1 MSHLVFSKLVCLHPS
16 ISLRVREFIDLSDFL
31 LHIVQLPAM
40 PRPPWLLL
48 LLIDAID
55 ALRLQRSYAFASKP
69 GEGNPASVG
78 ILGNA
83 DAWPEAPASG
93 EATAFVR
100 PAAAKDAYD
109 VRYFAGGA
117 EIAFCGHA
125 TLAAADAVLDAA
137 GKVDLVMRG
146 GKTVAATRSSDGAVE
161 LRLAAGVP
169 ADAVPDAVAAATA
182 ALGGVEAVDAR
193 FYDDT
198 TLVVELSPDAY
209 ASLDAVDAAALKD
222 VRLVVAATTRAAGDL
237 AFRSRCFVGG
247 AEDLA
252 CGVAHCGLAPY
263 WAPRLG
269 ADGFLRAR
277 QDSPTGARLDVA
289 LDGDEVLLRG
299 SVARDTFR
307 EKLRRGVRRLA
318 DALIAPLPKSR
329 SIEDEAKI
337 ELVKGGVLRALF
349 IGGTALAS
357 AWSLTLFGA
366 RWQAPQWQA
375 PRVKQPVL
383 VAPKPKTPVFV
394 KPQWRFKND
403 K

>member
-1 MSHLVFSKLVCLHPS
+1 MLRSPWVLLV
-16 ISLRVREFIDLSDFL
+16 L
-31 LHIVQLPAM
+31 L
-40 PRPPWLLL
+40 
-48 LLIDAID
+48 DAID
-55 ALRLQRSYAFASKP
+55 ALNLQRSYAFASRP

-78 ILGNA
+78 VLGNA

-93 EATAFVR
+93 EATAVVR
-100 PAAAKDAYD
+100 PAEGSYD
-109 VRYFAGGA
+109 VRYYAGDGA

-125 TLAAADAVLDAA
+125 TLAAADAVLDSAPGA
-137 GKVDLVMRG
+137 RADLETSS

-161 LRLAAGVP
+161 LRLAAGVS
-169 ADAVPDAVAAATA
+169 AQAEPDAVAAATA
-182 ALGGVEAVDAR
+182 ALGVEAVDAR

-198 TLVVELSPDAY
+198 TLVVELSPEDY
-209 ASLDAVDAAALKD
+209 AGLDAVDAAALKD

-263 WAPRLG
+263 WAPKVG
-269 ADGFLRAR
+269 GDGFMRAR

-289 LDGDEVLLRG
+289 VDGDKVLLRG
-299 SVARDTFR
+299 RVSRDTFR

-318 DALIAPLPKSR
+318 DALIAPLPKTR
-329 SIEDEAKI
+329 SIEDEAKV
-337 ELVKGGVLRALF
+337 ELIKGGVLRALF

-366 RWQAPQWQA
+366 KWTAPQWQA

-394 KPQWRFKND
+394 KPQWRFKSD
-403 K
+403 S

>member
-1 MSHLVFSKLVCLHPS
+1 MLRFQWLVLA
-16 ISLRVREFIDLSDFL
+16 L
-31 LHIVQLPAM
+31 L
-40 PRPPWLLL
+40 
-48 LLIDAID
+48 DAID

-78 ILGNA
+78 VLGNA

-100 PAAAKDAYD
+100 SAAAEDAYD

-125 TLAAADAVLDAA
+125 TLAAADAVLEAA
-137 GKVDLVMRG
+137 GTVDLVTRS

-169 ADAVPDAVAAATA
+169 AEASPDAVAAATA
-182 ALGGVEAVDAR
+182 ALGVEAVDAR
-193 FYDDT
+193 YFDDT

-222 VRLVVAATTRAAGDL
+222 IRLVVAATTRASGDL
-237 AFRSRCFVGG
+237 DFRSRCFVGG

-263 WAPRLG
+263 WAPKIG
-269 ADGFLRAR
+269 GDGFLRAR

-289 LDGDEVLLRG
+289 LDGDDVVLLRG
-299 SVARDTFR
+299 RVARDTFR

-318 DALIAPLPKSR
+318 DALIAPLPKTR

-366 RWQAPQWQA
+366 KWQAPQWQA

-394 KPQWRFKND
+394 KPLWRFKND
-403 K
+403 S

>member
-1 MSHLVFSKLVCLHPS
+1 MLRFQWLVLV
-16 ISLRVREFIDLSDFL
+16 L
-31 LHIVQLPAM
+31 L
-40 PRPPWLLL
+40 
-48 LLIDAID
+48 DAID
-55 ALRLQRSYAFASKP
+55 ALNLVRSYAFASRP

-78 ILGNA
+78 VLGNA

-93 EATAFVR
+93 EATAVVR
-100 PAAAKDAYD
+100 PAEGSYD
-109 VRYFAGGA
+109 VRYYAGDGA

-125 TLAAADAVLDAA
+125 TLAAADAVLDSAPGARA
-137 GKVDLVMRG
+137 GLVTSS
-146 GKTVAATRSSDGAVE
+146 GKTVSATRSSDGAVE

-169 ADAVPDAVAAATA
+169 AEAAPDAIAAATA

-198 TLVVELSPDAY
+198 TLVVELSPDEY

-222 VRLVVAATTRAAGDL
+222 VRLVVAATTRASGDL

-263 WAPRLG
+263 WAPKIG
-269 ADGFLRAR
+269 SDGFMRAR

-289 LDGDEVLLRG
+289 LEGDDVVLLRG
-299 SVARDTFR
+299 RVARDTFR
-307 EKLRRGVRRLA
+307 EKLRRGVSRLA
-318 DALIAPLPKSR
+318 DALIAPLPKTR

-357 AWSLTLFGA
+357 ACSLTLFGA
-366 RWQAPQWQA
+366 KWQAPQWQA

-394 KPQWRFKND
+394 KPQQWRFKND
-403 K
+403 S

>member
-1 MSHLVFSKLVCLHPS
+1 MLRFQWLFLV
-16 ISLRVREFIDLSDFL
+16 L
-31 LHIVQLPAM
+31 L
-40 PRPPWLLL
+40 
-48 LLIDAID
+48 DAID
-55 ALRLQRSYAFASKP
+55 ALNLVRSYAFASRP

-78 ILGNA
+78 VLGNA

-93 EATAFVR
+93 EATAVVR
-100 PAAAKDAYD
+100 PAEGSYD
-109 VRYFAGGA
+109 VRYYAGDGA

-125 TLAAADAVLDAA
+125 TLAAADAVLDSAPGA
-137 GKVDLVMRG
+137 RAELETSS

-161 LRLAAGVP
+161 LRLAAGVS
-169 ADAVPDAVAAATA
+169 AQAEPDAVAAATA

-198 TLVVELSPDAY
+198 TLVIELSPEDY

-263 WAPRLG
+263 WAPKIG
-269 ADGFLRAR
+269 GDSFMRAR

-289 LDGDEVLLRG
+289 LDGDDVAVLRG
-299 SVARDTFR
+299 RVARDTLR

-318 DALIAPLPKSR
+318 DALIAPLPKTR

-366 RWQAPQWQA
+366 KWQAPQWQA

>member
-1 MSHLVFSKLVCLHPS
+1 M
-16 ISLRVREFIDLSDFL
+16 
-31 LHIVQLPAM
+31 
-40 PRPPWLLL
+40 

-78 ILGNA
+78 VLGNA
-83 DAWPEAPASG
+83 DAWPEAPVSG

-100 PAAAKDAYD
+100 PAAAEDAYD

-125 TLAAADAVLDAA
+125 TLAAADAVLEAA
-137 GKVDLVMRG
+137 GKVDLVTSS

-161 LRLAAGVP
+161 LRLAAGVS
-169 ADAVPDAVAAATA
+169 AQAEPDAVAAATA

-198 TLVVELSPDAY
+198 TLVVELSPDDY
-209 ASLDAVDAAALKD
+209 AGLDAVDAAALKD

-269 ADGFLRAR
+269 ADGFMRAR

-289 LDGDEVLLRG
+289 VDGDYVLLRG
-299 SVARDTFR
+299 RVARDTFR

-318 DALIAPLPKSR
+318 DALIAPLPKTR

-366 RWQAPQWQA
+366 KWTAPQWQA

-394 KPQWRFKND
+394 KPQWRFKSD
-403 K
+403 S